1 MQIEISPAAEATLRT
16 LASSVD
22 TPPEKLVELAI
33 AEMAERQEPL
43 PDQFRDPVS
52 GEVFSA
58 DGLQQRVAAAE
69 ASVTAG
75 EVRTVDIQQTL
86 AESLQRHANRAA
98 ATE

>member
-16 LASSVD
+16 LASSAD

-52 GEVFSA
+52 GEAFSA
-58 DGLQQRVAAAE
+58 EGLRQRVAATE
-69 ASVTAG
+69 ASVAAG

-86 AESLQRHANRAA
+86 ADSLQRRADRAA
-98 ATE
+98 AAE